1 MTPAA
6 RGTPAGHLRPGCV
19 RGPGAVGAATTAL
32 ASLTTTRT
40 FPREHVPMPSLPSP
54 LRRTLLRVAI
64 LPAGMA
70 ALAACSGTIGPEEE
84 AELGNTYAAEV
95 LKQVRL
101 VDDPAA
107 QAELRRIGE
116 ELAAR
121 ADSTGRRYTFYLVD
135 SPEVNAFAVPGG
147 HIFVNRGL
155 VRSADQLAELA
166 GVLGHEIAHV
176 TERHGLEQV
185 EKQQRAN
192 VFLSLVYWLLDRQPG
207 ALEQAAIEGGGAAL
221 FAKYGRDAEREADG
235 HAVRTLARA
244 GYDPEGVATFFEEL
258 LRQQRSNPGRIDQ
271 WFASHP
277 TSQERVQNTRTMIR
291 ELGALDRGRLVRDT
305 PEYQRFRAR
314 VVGTAAAGGAPG
326 R

>member
-1 MTPAA
+1 MP
-6 RGTPAGHLRPGCV
+6 
-19 RGPGAVGAATTAL
+19 
-32 ASLTTTRT
+32 S
-40 FPREHVPMPSLPSP
+40 PSLPF
-54 LRRTLLRVAI
+54 RRALLRAAI
-64 LPAGMA
+64 LPACVA
-70 ALAACSGTIGPEEE
+70 ALSACSGSIGPEEE
-84 AELGNTYAAEV
+84 AEIGSAYAAEL

-101 VDDPAA
+101 VEDPAA
-107 QAELRRIGE
+107 QAELTRIGE
-116 ELAAR
+116 ALAAR

-155 VRSADQLAELA
+155 IRSADELAELA

-192 VFLSLVYWLLDRQPG
+192 ILVTAVYWLLDRQPG
-207 ALEQAAIEGGGAAL
+207 ALEQAAIQGGGAAL

-235 HAVRTLARA
+235 HAVRTLATA

-258 LRQQRSNPGRIDQ
+258 LREQRRNPGRIDQ

-277 TSQERVQNTRTMIR
+277 TSQERVQNTRALIR
-291 ELGALDRGRLVRDT
+291 GLGPLDRDRLVRDT

-314 VVGTAAAGGAPG
+314 VTGTTPSAGAPG